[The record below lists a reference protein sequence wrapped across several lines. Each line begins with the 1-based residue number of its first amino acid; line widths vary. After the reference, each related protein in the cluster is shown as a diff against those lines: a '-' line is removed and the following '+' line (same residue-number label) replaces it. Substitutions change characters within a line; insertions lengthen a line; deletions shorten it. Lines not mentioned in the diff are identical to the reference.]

1 MLRSDSGVRAASKRR
16 VLFICEHGSAKS
28 VIAAAHFD
36 RIARARGLDASAVS
50 RGTDPDEE
58 YPPHVLA
65 GLAGDGLAP
74 LDDHPL
80 LLSADDLEDAT
91 HVVAFC
97 STESLPA
104 TAEEWHDVSPVS
116 ESYVRAREEIVTRVT
131 RLLDS
136 I

>member
-1 MLRSDSGVRAASKRR
+1 LNACN

-28 VIAAAHFD
+28 VIAAAHFE
-36 RIARARGLDASAVS
+36 RIARDRGLNARAMS
-50 RGTDPDEE
+50 RGTDPDDE

-74 LDDHPL
+74 LDDHPVR
-80 LLSADDLEDAT
+80 LSVNDLEDAT

-97 STESLPA
+97 STDSLPPTTEA
-104 TAEEWHDVSPVS
+104 WHDVAPVS
-116 ESYVRAREEIVTRVT
+116 EGYIRAREEIVIRVE
-131 RLLDS
+131 RLLNS

>member
-1 MLRSDSGVRAASKRR
+1 MHRSDASARAVSTSR

-28 VIAAAHFD
+28 VIAAAHFE
-36 RIARARGLDASAVS
+36 RMARARGLDARAVS

-74 LDDHPL
+74 LDDHPV
-80 LLSADDLEDAT
+80 LLSVNDLDDAT

-97 STESLPA
+97 SAESLLA
-104 TAEEWHDVSPVS
+104 TTEEWHDVSPVS
-116 ESYVRAREEIVTRVT
+116 ENYVRATEEIVTRVE

>member
-1 MLRSDSGVRAASKRR
+1 MR

-28 VIAAAHFD
+28 VIAAAHFE
-36 RIARARGLDASAVS
+36 RMARERGLSAHAIS
-50 RGTDPDEE
+50 RGTDPDAE

-74 LDDHPL
+74 LDDHPIG
-80 LLSADDLEDAT
+80 LSENDLDEAV

-97 STESLPA
+97 STETLPA
-104 TAEEWHDVSPVS
+104 RTEKWHDVSPVS
-116 ESYVRAREEIVTRVT
+116 EGYVRAREEIVN
-131 RLLDS
+131 RLERLFNS

>member
-1 MLRSDSGVRAASKRR
+1 MR

-28 VIAAAHFD
+28 VIAAAHFERMARD
-36 RIARARGLDASAVS
+36 RGVSAHAFS
-50 RGTDPDEE
+50 RGTDPDAE

-74 LDDHPL
+74 LDDHPVG
-80 LLSADDLEDAT
+80 LSANDLDEAA

-97 STESLPA
+97 STETLPA
-104 TAEEWHDVSPVS
+104 RTEKWHDVSPVS
-116 ESYVRAREEIVTRVT
+116 EGYVRAREEIVN
-131 RLLDS
+131 RLERLFNS

>member
-1 MLRSDSGVRAASKRR
+1 M
-16 VLFICEHGSAKS
+16 LFICEHGSAKS
-28 VIAAAHFD
+28 VIAAAHFN
-36 RIARARGLDASAVS
+36 RLAQARGLDVRAKS

-74 LDDHPL
+74 LDDHPVR
-80 LLSADDLEDAT
+80 LSATDVEEAT

-97 STESLPA
+97 SKESLPA
-104 TAEEWHDVSPVS
+104 TTEEWHDVSPVS
-116 ESYVRAREEIVTRVT
+116 EGYLRAREEIVS
-131 RLLDS
+131 RLERLFNS